1 MKPFI
6 IVLLIAAGIITIS
19 WFGYSK
25 LAATSAENAA
35 KLAAEDLPLPVAETP
50 EVAPA
55 VVTPPAATPTVVSTA
70 PVVTPAE
77 PVVTPTPAPVT
88 RKPGTYTIADVAKH
102 NSKADCWTAVNGRVY
117 NVTNYDKKHPGG
129 SKEMLRTCGI
139 DATSAFNGQH
149 GGQKKP
155 EQVLAGFKIGVLVK

>member
-6 IVLLIAAGIITIS
+6 IVLLIAAGIITVS

-50 EVAPA
+50 EVAPV
-55 VVTPPAATPTVVSTA
+55 VVTPPAATPTVVPTA
-70 PVVTPAE
+70 

-88 RKPGTYTIADVAKH
+88 RKPGTYTMADVAKH
-102 NSKADCWTAVNGRVY
+102 NNKADCWTAINGLVY

-129 SKEMLRTCGI
+129 SKEILRTCGI

>member
-6 IVLLIAAGIITIS
+6 LVLLIAAGIITVS

-35 KLAAEDLPLPVAETP
+35 KLAAEDLPLPVVESAEVTP
-50 EVAPA
+50 TA
-55 VVTPPAATPTVVSTA
+55 VVPTTPVATP
-70 PVVTPAE
+70 VTPA
-77 PVVTPTPAPVT
+77 VAPTPAPVT

-102 NSKADCWTAVNGRVY
+102 KTKDDCWTTINGLVY
-117 NVTNYDKKHPGG
+117 NLTDFDTKHPGG
-129 SKEMLRTCGI
+129 SKEILRTCGI

-149 GGQKKP
+149 GGEMKP
-155 EQVLAGFKIGVLVK
+155 EKTLAGFKIGVLVK

>member
-6 IVLLIAAGIITIS
+6 IVLLIAAGIITVS

-35 KLAAEDLPLPVAETP
+35 KLAAEDLPLPVAETA

-55 VVTPPAATPTVVSTA
+55 VVTPPTATPTVVPTA
-70 PVVTPAE
+70 PVVTP
-77 PVVTPTPAPVT
+77 VTPALAPTPTPVT
-88 RKPGTYTIADVAKH
+88 RKPGTYTMADVAKH
-102 NSKADCWTAVNGRVY
+102 QTKDDCWTTINGLVY
-117 NVTNYDKKHPGG
+117 NLTGFEAKHPGG
-129 SKEMLRTCGI
+129 SKEILRTCGI

-149 GGQKKP
+149 GGQNKP
-155 EQVLAGFKIGVLVK
+155 EQVLAGFKIGTLVK